1 MRIVKIRA
9 GLLLFILIGLTFYL
23 FLSHYPID
31 LDTNLFKRVVISST
45 PTYIML
51 YVSLLIHLSNYLD
64 EKILLLKVSHSEQ
77 LEWDVSVEVFWKNL
91 SNEAITL
98 QSITSDWFK
107 TYHFDDELMIEKKS
121 TDSQKIVFNLLDKHI
136 NDTSVLVKQK
146 KLDCVFILKK
156 QGHDKPFSM
165 RKNIINPFRGNCR

>member
-1 MRIVKIRA
+1 MRIAKIRA
-9 GLLLFILIGLTFYL
+9 GLLLLILIVLTFYL
-23 FLSHYPID
+23 FLSNYPID

-64 EKILLLKVSHSEQ
+64 EKILLLKVSHPEQ
-77 LEWDVSVEVFWKNL
+77 LEWDVSFEVFWKNL

-98 QSITSDWFK
+98 ERITSDWFK
-107 TYHFDDELMIEKKS
+107 THHFDNELIIEKKS
-121 TDSQKIVFNLLDKHI
+121 SDTKKLVFNLLDKHI
-136 NDTSVLVKQK
+136 NDTSALVKQR
-146 KLDCVFILKK
+146 KLECVFILKK

-165 RKNIINPFRGNCR
+165 NKNITNPFRGNCR